1 MLKYLLEIQSKLIL
15 LVLTVFSTSLVCY
28 LYKDVLLFLVTQM
41 HINEENLYFIF
52 TDVTEL
58 FSAYLKIILFFSFQ
72 LTLWYLFY
80 HFLSFLSTAFYLQ
93 EFKFTSFL
101 FYSGT
106 LFWFLSIIF
115 SSYVAIPFGWNF
127 FLSFQLQQNFYF
139 EARISEYLKFYNN
152 TYFVCLIYYQIL
164 AILFVFLIDIK
175 QNYSYIKKYRKFYY
189 YLFLIISTLITPPDL
204 ISQILTTISLILIYE
219 IILLFLLFTSKI

>member
-15 LVLTVFSTSLVCY
+15 LILTIFSTSLVCY
-28 LYKDVLLFLVTQM
+28 QYKDVLLFLVTQM

-58 FSAYLKIILFFSFQ
+58 FSAYLKIILFFLFQ
-72 LTLWYLFY
+72 ITLWYLFY
-80 HFLSFLSTAFYLQ
+80 HFFSFLSTAFYFQ
-93 EFKFTSFL
+93 EFKFTSCL

-106 LFWFLSIIF
+106 FFWFLSILF

-127 FLSFQLQQNFYF
+127 FLSFQSQQSFYF

-164 AILFVFLIDIK
+164 TALFVFLTDIK

-204 ISQILTTISLILIYE
+204 ISQISTTISLILIYE
-219 IILLFLLFTSKI
+219 IMLLFLFFTSKI